1 MDSYVSIHLDRSSSK
16 PLYAQVYE
24 GMVRLIREGKLA
36 PGEKLPP
43 IRKLAS
49 ALHVNTVTIIN
60 AYRLLE
66 REGYAVSRVGSGT
79 YVRPAAGAVDEEGLK
94 VQDGGTGKTPGPGG
108 DSAFAAGVPQ
118 PGGSGSREVDF
129 DFAGA
134 SVSPE
139 YFPVEIF
146 KESLN
151 RVLDRDGGYAFAY
164 SESPGYLPFRQSLRE
179 YLARE
184 YGIEAPVDSIHVVSG
199 AQQGIDI
206 ISKAFLDFG
215 DVVYVESPTYPGAID
230 AFKSRGA
237 RIVEIPMAED
247 GIDLE
252 DLHSKLRSKPPK
264 LFYTMPNFQ
273 NPTGRSYSEQKK
285 KELLALSRKYDF
297 LIVEDDHMNDLYYV
311 EKPVPL
317 KTLDGDGRVFYIKS
331 FSKLFMPGLRL
342 GFIVTPARFS
352 KKIAEVKYFSDIA
365 SSGLTQRVLDVIL
378 RDGTFYEHVKKIR
391 GLFREKWNLMRQ
403 ALKKHMHPEV
413 SWTEPQGGL
422 FFWAALPDGCYSMNL
437 YGNALRKRLLIL
449 AGDFFY
455 PDRRPSP
462 GFRLS
467 IAQVPADKLEEGIK
481 LLSKT
486 AGELLEE
493 FRIHPI
499 RGNEYRPL
507 L

>member
-1 MDSYVSIHLDRSSSK
+1 MDKYVSIQLDRSSSK

-24 GMVRLIREGKLA
+24 DMVHLIKEGKLA

-49 ALHVNTVTIIN
+49 MLGVNTVTIIN

-79 YVRPAAGAVDEEGLK
+79 YVRPAGSAVDEEGIK
-94 VQDGGTGKTPGPGG
+94 VEGDGTGKTPDPGE
-108 DSAFAAGVPQ
+108 DSAFAAGTAQ
-118 PGGSGSREVDF
+118 PGGGRSQKIDF

-139 YFPVEIF
+139 YFPVKIF
-146 KESLN
+146 KEALN
-151 RVLDRDGGYAFAY
+151 RVLDREGGYAFVY
-164 SESPGYLPFRQSLRE
+164 SESPGYLPFRQSLGE

-237 RIVEIPMAED
+237 RIVEVPMAQD

-252 DLHSKLRSKPPK
+252 DLHAKLRSKPPK

-285 KELLALSRKYDF
+285 KELLALSHKYDF

-331 FSKLFMPGLRL
+331 FSKHFMPGLRL
-342 GFIVTPARFS
+342 GFIVAPARFS
-352 KKIAEVKYFSDIA
+352 KKIAEVKYFSDIT
-365 SSGLTQRVLDVIL
+365 SSGLTQRALDVML
-378 RDGTFYEHVKKIR
+378 RDGTFCEHMKKLR
-391 GLFREKWNLMRQ
+391 GLFREKWDLMRQ
-403 ALKKHMHPEV
+403 ALKKHMHPGI

-422 FFWAALPDGCYSMNL
+422 FFWATLPDGYYSMNL
-437 YGNALRKRLLIL
+437 YSKALRRGLIIT

-455 PDRRPSP
+455 PDRLPSP
-462 GFRLS
+462 CFRLS

-481 LLSKT
+481 LLS
-486 AGELLEE
+486 GIVSEMLEE
-493 FRIHPI
+493 FGVYSVRNN
-499 RGNEYRPL
+499 RYQPL